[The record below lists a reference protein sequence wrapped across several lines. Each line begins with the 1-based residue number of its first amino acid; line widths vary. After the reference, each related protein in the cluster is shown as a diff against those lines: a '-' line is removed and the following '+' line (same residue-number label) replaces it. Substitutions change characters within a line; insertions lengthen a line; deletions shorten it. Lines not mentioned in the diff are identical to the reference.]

1 MVWYNHLFY
10 NTGDD
15 IIFNASG
22 LTFSMANGDRMC
34 FSVTVA
40 DDNEIERMEYFDFSF
55 DAINSSLTYS
65 YFIDRTRIIVRDN
78 DG

>member
-40 DDNEIERMEYFDFSF
+40 DDNEI